1 MLFAV
6 ALRCS
11 TSCRTQ
17 NAINSELVF
26 ISSNGNVAIKLA
38 LRFHFDGNWIESIGK
53 TFSIRSNDGTFV
65 ACFPWVCVTQQC
77 YKTVYFA
84 LLSQLLGDINTLTHN
99 NKYWKTQVFYLSFY
113 WNESAKKLSPFYTE
127 KSKLVH
133 RKSSWGSVIL
143 SNIFLVTLALI
154 HCFIQELIVHA
165 VMLLPNATNTHTR
178 VWFTKHDRWLSR
190 SYRCGSTTK
199 AQFWKCIRNDKYMLL
214 YSQMERSNKPQSE
227 RKTRPN
233 RFPYCIP
240 KMYSVYQSKNNNTE
254 MYAVQLDMHYEL
266 TRFA

>member
-77 YKTVYFA
+77 YKTVNFA

-113 WNESAKKLSPFYTE
+113 WNESANKLSPF
-127 KSKLVH
+127 LH
-133 RKSSWGSVIL
+133 RKIKTSAS
-143 SNIFLVTLALI
+143 
-154 HCFIQELIVHA
+154 QELLRKRHLVEHISS
-165 VMLLPNATNTHTR
+165 NFGTNSLFYSRTHRACGFAFTDCYTR

-240 KMYSVYQSKNNNTE
+240 KTYSVYQNKSNNNE
-254 MYAVQLDMHYEL
+254 MYAVQFDMHYEL

>member
-77 YKTVYFA
+77 YKLCTFESVIRWHKY
-84 LLSQLLGDINTLTHN
+84 LNTQQ
-99 NKYWKTQVFYLSFY
+99 QVLKDTSFLSFVLLE
-113 WNESAKKLSPFYTE
+113 WVSKKAFTFL
-127 KSKLVH
+127 H
-133 RKSSWGSVIL
+133 RKIKTSAS
-143 SNIFLVTLALI
+143 
-154 HCFIQELIVHA
+154 QELLRKRHLVEHISSYFG
-165 VMLLPNATNTHTR
+165 TNSLFYSRTHRACGYVFTDCYTR
-178 VWFTKHDRWLSR
+178 VRYTKHDRWLSR

-199 AQFWKCIRNDKYMLL
+199 AQFWKCIKNDKYMLL
-214 YSQMERSNKPQSE
+214 YSQMERSNKPQSG

-240 KMYSVYQSKNNNTE
+240 KTYSVYQNKSNNNE
-254 MYAVQLDMHYEL
+254 MYAVQFDMHYEL
-266 TRFA
+266 TRSA